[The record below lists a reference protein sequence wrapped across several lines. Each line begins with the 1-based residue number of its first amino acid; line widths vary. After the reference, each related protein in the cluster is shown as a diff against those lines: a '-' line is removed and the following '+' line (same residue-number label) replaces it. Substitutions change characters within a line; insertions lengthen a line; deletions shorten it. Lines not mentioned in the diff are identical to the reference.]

1 MNGPQRVIVNAFG
14 ARRRSFELSLIFGE
28 KVAAVP
34 NLLGEARTTSR
45 RASTKLAG
53 LLEAFADSMMIGI
66 FFEQL
71 KVVRTWTYDGPGG
84 LRRVGKVSAKLGAV
98 CDGLAGS
105 ASGQHEHEHDSLHLL
120 RALCTAD
127 QCMIRGLSESC

>member
-14 ARRRSFELSLIFGE
+14 ARSELRAEPHLRRESGSR
-28 KVAAVP
+28 
-34 NLLGEARTTSR
+34 RTTSR

>member
-14 ARRRSFELSLIFGE
+14 ARSELRAEPHLRRESGSRPELAGRS
-28 KVAAVP
+28 
-34 NLLGEARTTSR
+34 RTTSR

-84 LRRVGKVSAKLGAV
+84 LRRAGKVSAKLGAV